1 MHRNWPSRFLV
12 TIKDFNNGNA
22 EIKTSNPCI
31 MIYSVSPF
39 VLVVLIQ
46 NKGENRV
53 DLTIQV
59 RDLLLVFFVRVQLC
73 SPC

>member
-1 MHRNWPSRFLV
+1 MHKNWPSLLLV

-22 EIKTSNPCI
+22 VIKTSNPCI
-31 MIYSVSPF
+31 FVYSVSPF

-59 RDLLLVFFVRVQLC
+59 RELLLFLDRV
-73 SPC
+73 